1 MGERNE
7 KGDKKKERKKMEKRK
22 KWEKIAIFLDS
33 KSKKGGAF
41 FIGSSILFLSSSS
54 SPRYKTLGSIK
65 VIGAEFKIL
74 NDTSKNN

>member
-1 MGERNE
+1 MRENCNLSRFQV
-7 KGDKKKERKKMEKRK
+7 KER
-22 KWEKIAIFLDS
+22 
-33 KSKKGGAF
+33 GAF
-41 FIGSSILFLSSSS
+41 FIGGSIFFLSSSS